1 MRGNVHVRFGGRG
14 QRNGVGKPATAL
26 CLDPT
31 ESLTI
36 SFADDGE
43 IPRGFV
49 DIGNFNLDGLP
60 QTRAAGIHHLQAAAI
75 DRTMDRMD
83 QLQAVGVIQDLGQT
97 ELR

>member
-1 MRGNVHVRFGGRG
+1 MALPEHPHRFQGAGRYG
-14 QRNGVGKPATAL
+14 
-26 CLDPT
+26 D

-36 SFADDGE
+36 PFADDGE

-49 DIGNFNLDGLP
+49 DIGNFNLDGLT

-75 DRTMDRMD
+75 DGTIHRMD
-83 QLQAVGVIQDLGQT
+83 KLQAVAVIQDPGQT